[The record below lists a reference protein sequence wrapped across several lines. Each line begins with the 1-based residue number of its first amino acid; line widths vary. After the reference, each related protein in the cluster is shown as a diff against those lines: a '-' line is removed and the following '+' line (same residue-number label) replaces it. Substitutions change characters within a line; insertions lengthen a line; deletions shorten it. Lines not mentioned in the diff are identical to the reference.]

1 MPFIIFPNNKGLI
14 KLKILENINVINI
27 INNLNLLSFNSFN
40 VWKNND
46 ISFFKFLIIFVT
58 PFYFINYVTYIDSC
72 FLYEWTENI
81 NKNNVANNED
91 AIII

>member
-40 VWKNND
+40 V
-46 ISFFKFLIIFVT
+46 
-58 PFYFINYVTYIDSC
+58 
-72 FLYEWTENI
+72 
-81 NKNNVANNED
+81 
-91 AIII
+91 